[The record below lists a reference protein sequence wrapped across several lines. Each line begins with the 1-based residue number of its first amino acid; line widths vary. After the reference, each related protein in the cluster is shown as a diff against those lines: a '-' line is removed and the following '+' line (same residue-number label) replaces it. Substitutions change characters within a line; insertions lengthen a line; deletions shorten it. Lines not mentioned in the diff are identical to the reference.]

1 MTKKDDIWP
10 VIVRYL
16 DNSMIGDDAD
26 ILEKWLDQSN
36 ENRRILHS
44 TDRIW
49 KASSD
54 NTRESIITE
63 LNLEKD
69 WDRIASQINSKTPEE
84 KRARILHF
92 SKLRKRQQFF
102 TGMLKVA
109 ALLLVAF
116 TSAVITYQFAP
127 QTVQDQEMAEPVF
140 NEIATNAAERANVEL
155 GDGSKVM
162 LNAASKLIIPERFS
176 QDKREVQLQGQAFFD
191 IKSDRQR
198 PFYIKTE
205 KAVIEVIGTSFDVRS
220 YPDEEDML
228 VVVREGTVELRRMDD
243 PDNRLIVNEGYLGQ
257 VSKTNGRLALE
268 MIDDPLFYFGWMEGR
283 LIFNNTPLSEV
294 FRQIERWYDVQVKTD
309 LSEEDLSRLKF
320 SADLKTRSVH
330 EVIEVIEMSMDIEV
344 KIEGDKIF
352 VSI

>member
-92 SKLRKRQQFF
+92 SKMRKRQQLV
-102 TGMLKVA
+102 TRMLKAVA
-109 ALLLVAF
+109 LILVAV
-116 TSAVITYQFAP
+116 TSAFLTYQYVPHGSAH
-127 QTVQDQEMAEPVF
+127 QEVYEPVF
-140 NEIATNAAERANVEL
+140 KEIATNNAERANIEL
-155 GDGSKVM
+155 GDGSRVM
-162 LNAASKLIIPERFS
+162 LNAASKLIMPENFS
-176 QDKREVQLQGQAFFD
+176 QKKREVELQGQAFFD
-191 IKSDRQR
+191 IRQDRNR
-198 PFYIKTE
+198 PFYIQ
-205 KAVIEVIGTSFDVRS
+205 AGNAIVEVIGTSFDVRS
-220 YPDEEDML
+220 YPEDEDMH

-243 PDNRLIVNEGYLGQ
+243 PDNRLIVNEGYMGQ
-257 VSKTNGRLALE
+257 VSRHNGRIALE
-268 MIDDPLFYFGWMEGR
+268 MVEEMKDYFGWMEGR
-283 LIFNNTPLSEV
+283 LIFRETPLADV
-294 FRQIERWYDVQVKTD
+294 FRQIERWYDVRIKTG
-309 LSEEDLSRLKF
+309 LSDEQLRDKKLT
-320 SADLKTRSVH
+320 ADLKTRSVQ
-330 EVIEVIEMSMDIEV
+330 EVLNVIEMSMDIEV
-344 KIEGDKIF
+344 TIDGDKVF